1 MRSGAMTALV
11 CLVLAAPAAAERSAA
26 ARVFVRA
33 AGNGAHGGADSA
45 ADVKKVLAEQRPN
58 ATVVLAESPEQ
69 SDLVLEVMGRHTEEK
84 MNYDLQPPVQWTYSI
99 VTAALIDGDG
109 TTELA
114 AETSAL
120 IKSWTTAAGVL
131 VSQVA
136 GYVEQNHH
144 ALLRR
149 RADWPALGLDFEELN
164 KERKKRFNVKDGKV
178 VVTAVAPGGAAE
190 KAGLRAGDVIATL
203 DGEKVSSPVKLARAL
218 YARGTGTFALGVV
231 QGGAPRTV
239 SLAVP

>member
-1 MRSGAMTALV
+1 
-11 CLVLAAPAAAERSAA
+11 
-26 ARVFVRA
+26 
-33 AGNGAHGGADSA
+33 
-45 ADVKKVLAEQRPN
+45 
-58 ATVVLAESPEQ
+58 
-69 SDLVLEVMGRHTEEK
+69 K

-99 VTAALIDGDG
+99 VTAALIDGDS

-136 GYVEQNHH
+136 GYVDQNQH

-149 RADWPALGLDFEELN
+149 RADWPALGLEFEELN

-218 YARGTGTFALGVV
+218 YARGTGTFALGVM
-231 QGGAPRTV
+231 QAGAPHTV
-239 SLAVP
+239 SLAAP